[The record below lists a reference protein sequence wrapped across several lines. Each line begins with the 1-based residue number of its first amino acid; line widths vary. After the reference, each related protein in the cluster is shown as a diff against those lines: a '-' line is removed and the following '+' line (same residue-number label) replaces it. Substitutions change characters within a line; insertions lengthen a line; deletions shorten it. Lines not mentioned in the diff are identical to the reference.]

1 MPVTPDGQNRRAEHG
16 TPAGGEQQRTGLM
29 RELVRQ
35 CGTPS
40 GTLFVRAWADAGAD
54 SERPAFAAAEVG
66 SAVAA
71 GVVVDGGLMWR

>member
-1 MPVTPDGQNRRAEHG
+1 
-16 TPAGGEQQRTGLM
+16 M

-35 CGTPS
+35 CGTLS
-40 GTLFVRAWADAGAD
+40 GTLFVRAWADAEAD

>member
-1 MPVTPDGQNRRAEHG
+1 
-16 TPAGGEQQRTGLM
+16 M

-71 GVVVDGGLMWR
+71 GVVVDGGLMWH